1 MAKNHYVTKTKRR
14 NKSGKRGAEG
24 RETALA
30 LRQLKAVEKARETA
44 PEK

>member
-14 NKSGKRGAEG
+14 NKSGKRMNEG

-30 LRQLKAVEKARETA
+30 LRQLKAADKTRATVPAK
-44 PEK
+44 